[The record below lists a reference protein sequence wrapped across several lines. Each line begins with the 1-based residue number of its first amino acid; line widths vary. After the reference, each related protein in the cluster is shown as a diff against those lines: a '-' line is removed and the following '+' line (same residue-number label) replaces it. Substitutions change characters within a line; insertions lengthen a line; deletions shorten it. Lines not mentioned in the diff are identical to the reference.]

1 MDKITKTVK
10 YFLEKYN
17 IQNNKTPILIAFS
30 GGYDSMCLLDVVSQ
44 LNNNIIAIHLNHNW
58 RAEESDQEEIN
69 CKEFCKKNN
78 IKFYSEKLSLDIQ
91 KTETAAREA
100 RYNFF
105 KKCANQFSSDIVL
118 TAHNANDNAETI
130 IYRIAKG
137 TGTKGLN
144 GIAEKRDIFYRPLL
158 SIKRDEI
165 ELYCLKNNLSPNN
178 DSSNSNIKYKRNLIR
193 KNILPEFEKINK
205 HSINAIN
212 SLSEIAKNEQDIIEE
227 YLSTLK
233 EPYSTKNFII
243 FSKAVQQKLLYNL
256 IAKNNIE
263 YDKTKITKALE
274 FIIENQDSKSGKRLS
289 VGKNIWIFVN
299 NKKIALI
306 EKQDYSQ
313 KILEI
318 KKCGNYNFENK
329 IFSIN
334 KTCENPTI
342 YPKDSQL
349 CAFVDLSN
357 YKTLTLRH
365 RMSGDIISPLGCCGS
380 QKLKKYLNEKKI
392 PQHEKDSLLF
402 LAHKNE
408 ILWAPSLGISEKI
421 KVVTR
426 PTHVLELKIMEK

>member
-78 IKFYSEKLSLDIQ
+78 IKFYSEKLSLDTQ

-256 IAKNNIE
+256 ITKNNIE

-318 KKCGNYNFENK
+318 KECGNYNFENK

-334 KTCENPTI
+334 ETCENPTI

-349 CAFVDLSN
+349 CAFVDLSH
-357 YKTLTLRH
+357 YKELTLRH
-365 RMSGDIISPLGCCGS
+365 RMSGDIISPLGCGGS

-402 LAHKNE
+402 LAYKNE

-421 KVVTR
+421 KIVTR